1 MSLVQGL
8 HDDWYLTDAPED
20 VELIAVL
27 IEDAQGEWPDTADIE
42 DFIRFTSITFP
53 LLGDTEGA
61 WIDRWGAG
69 SSGVGRHTYTIVA
82 SDGTVGWRK
91 DDGSSGS
98 VEEITGGLD
107 IVD

>member
-8 HDDWYLTDAPED
+8 HDEWYLTDAPED

-27 IEDAQGEWPDTADIE
+27 IEDAEGELPDTADID
-42 DFIRFTSITFP
+42 DFISFTDVTFP
-53 LLGDTEGA
+53 VLGDTEGA
-61 WIDRWGAG
+61 WIQDWGAG
-69 SSGVGRHTYTIVA
+69 DSGVGRHTYTIVA

-98 VEEITGGLD
+98 VAEITSGLD